1 VAAPLHGSPSQDLTW
16 LVGGQC
22 GLAWQVPADADAK
35 YQLNIGLPEQK
46 ACLVKCVRHASA
58 RHNSALPLPRPRSCV
73 TYPQS
78 PHGRC
83 PVGRYNEF
91 GDEIW
96 AKTFMS
102 KLAQPSQA
110 TAIALMDT
118 DLWVAGT
125 TLCTVVGF
133 SQHRPPHVQ
142 RGRVAGQFRTEIT
155 IVDPPGPLD
164 TLLASGLEESW
175 IVKMMD

>member
-1 VAAPLHGSPSQDLTW
+1 MHAVCRPPLSVAAPLHGSPSQDLTW

-73 TYPQS
+73 TYPQI

-83 PVGRYNEF
+83 PAGRYNEF

-125 TLCTVVGF
+125 TLSAVPLLGF
-133 SQHRPPHVQ
+133 HSTDRPMCSEGGWQVSFVLRSRSSTP
-142 RGRVAGQFRTEIT
+142 RVLSTRC
-155 IVDPPGPLD
+155 
-164 TLLASGLEESW
+164 
-175 IVKMMD
+175 